1 MLTSKQKQLV
11 DVIQRG
17 DGPIVLRWANR
28 TSSNCD
34 KVVTSKKTEYQN
46 ANNRLSLERHCRN
59 TECTLCTYL
68 NVYFDRC

>member
-17 DGPIVLRWANR
+17 DGLRWANE
-28 TSSNCD
+28 TFKNCD

-46 ANNRLSLERHCRN
+46 ANNRMSLERHCRN